1 MMSTNMETVKG
12 NILDIF
18 REAEEA
24 YLLHGVS
31 CQPVLHAGL
40 AKQIIT
46 EYPDLLTYHRHI
58 LKSSLTSML
67 GRCSFYQVESEDSFY
82 KTKCI
87 VNLYQ
92 QENIGR
98 DKQQIDY
105 KAFENCLFYFAASK
119 LRDIP
124 IYIPK
129 NIGCG
134 NAGGDWSIVS
144 KIIEKVIPEA
154 ILVEYNSANLQQT

>member
-1 MMSTNMETVKG
+1 MKIIYG
-12 NILDIF
+12 DIIQVF
-18 REAEEA
+18 ANSDEA

-40 AKQIIT
+40 AKQIIA
-46 EYPDLLTYHRHI
+46 EYPALLAFHRLVINSH
-58 LKSSLTSML
+58 KRRNTTPL
-67 GRCSFYQVESEDSFY
+67 GQAYIYEADQL

-92 QENIGR
+92 QLNVGR
-98 DKQQIDY
+98 DKRQLDY
-105 KAFENCLFYFAASK
+105 TAFENALLDFTERK
-119 LRDIP
+119 QEGIP

-134 NAGGDWSIVS
+134 NAGGDWSIVL

>member
-1 MMSTNMETVKG
+1 MMSTNMKTVKG

-46 EYPDLLTYHRHI
+46 EYPSLLNFHRQTVDNYKKCNRDL
-58 LKSSLTSML
+58 L
-67 GRCSFYQVESEDSFY
+67 GRCTFWHPHLLKNSA
-82 KTKCI
+82 I

-92 QENIGR
+92 QLNVGR
-98 DKQQIDY
+98 DKQQLDY
-105 KAFENCLFYFAASK
+105 IAFENALLDFTERKQEGIS
-119 LRDIP
+119 

-134 NAGGDWSIVS
+134 NAGGDWSIVL